1 MQPTDTNNEL
11 KHQFETEL
19 RRNIL
24 PYWINKT
31 PDRQNGGFYGALTN
45 DNQVHNE
52 VERSAV
58 LNSRILWT
66 FSTAARLY
74 QDEAYLSTAKW
85 AMQALTQHFWDH
97 KHEGIY
103 WSVDAAGNP
112 VNDRKH
118 VYAQAFSIY
127 GLSAYYQTTQDP
139 QALQLAKRLFELIDQ
154 HTYDPQFG
162 GNIECRARDWSR
174 LEDMRLSSIDL
185 NSSKSMNTMLHLLE
199 ACTALTGIWQ
209 DAKLTKRFEEL
220 IALFSNTIIDS
231 ENGHQRLFFDDQWR
245 SLSQNISY
253 GHDIE
258 TSWLLLEAAEVSGQS
273 NLIDQA
279 KSNAVKM
286 AQVVFEQSLQPD
298 GSILY
303 EAGPGGHK
311 VTDRHW
317 WAHAEAVVGF
327 FNAYEISHKDHF
339 LQASTKVW
347 TYIQDHFVDRKDG
360 DWFKLLNENGSP
372 YLEHYK
378 VSPWECPYHHARMC
392 FEMVRRLGESSAD

>member
-1 MQPTDTNNEL
+1 MPSIQNRIEL
-11 KHQFETEL
+11 KHQFEAEL
-19 RRNIL
+19 RQNIL
-24 PYWINKT
+24 PYWMKNT
-31 PDRQNGGFYGALTN
+31 PDRDNGGFYGALTN
-45 DNQVHNE
+45 DNLVRNE

-66 FSTAARLY
+66 FSTAARVY
-74 QDEAYLSTAKW
+74 QDEAYLDTAKW
-85 AMQALTQHFWDH
+85 AMQALIQHFWDD

-112 VNDRKH
+112 VNNRKH

-127 GLSAYYQTTQDP
+127 GLSAYYQVTQDP
-139 QALQLAKRLFELIDQ
+139 QALHLAQRLFELIDQ
-154 HTYDPQFG
+154 NTYDSEFG
-162 GNIECRARDWSR
+162 GNIECRARDWSP

-199 ACTALTGIWQ
+199 ACTALTRIWKN
-209 DAKLTKRFEEL
+209 DKLTHRFEEM
-220 IALFSNTIIDS
+220 INLFTNTIIDIDS
-231 ENGHQRLFFDDQWR
+231 GHQNLFFDNQWQ

-258 TSWLLLEAAEVSGQS
+258 TSWLLLEAAEASGQS
-273 NLIDQA
+273 KFINQA
-279 KSNAVKM
+279 KSYAERM
-286 AQVVFEQSLQPD
+286 AQIVYEQSLQSD

-303 EAGPGGHK
+303 EVGPDGHK

-327 FNAYEISHKDHF
+327 YNAFEVTQSEHF

-347 TYIQDHFVDRKDG
+347 TYIHNYFVDHQYG
-360 DWFKLLNENGSP
+360 DWFKLLNEKGSP
-372 YLEHYK
+372 YLDHYK
-378 VSPWECPYHHARMC
+378 VSPWECPYHHSRMC
-392 FEMVRRLGESSAD
+392 FEMIRRLDD

>member
-1 MQPTDTNNEL
+1 MQPTVSTTDL
-11 KHQFETEL
+11 KRQFEAEL
-19 RRNIL
+19 RGNIL
-24 PYWINKT
+24 PYWMDKT
-31 PDRQNGGFYGALTN
+31 LDHQNGGFYGALTN
-45 DNQVHNE
+45 HNLVHNE

-74 QDEAYLSTAKW
+74 QNEAYLSTAKW
-85 AMQALTQHFWDH
+85 AMQALTQHFWDA
-97 KHEGIY
+97 KHEGVY

-127 GLSAYYQTTQDP
+127 GLSAFYLATNDL
-139 QALQLAKRLFELIDQ
+139 QALQLAQRLFELIDQ
-154 HTYDPQFG
+154 HTYDPQYG

-174 LEDMRLSSIDL
+174 LDDMRLSSIDL

-199 ACTALTGIWQ
+199 AYTALTSIWQ
-209 DAKLTKRFEEL
+209 DARLTQRFEG
-220 IALFSNTIIDS
+220 IISLFANTIIDS
-231 ENGHQRLFFDDQWR
+231 KSGHQRLFFNDQWQ

-258 TSWLLLEAAEVSGQS
+258 TSWLFLEAAEASGKIETI
-273 NLIDQA
+273 NKA
-279 KSNAVKM
+279 KVNAVQM
-286 AQVVFEQSLQPD
+286 AQVIFEQSLQPD

-303 EAGPGGHK
+303 EAGPDGHK

-327 FNAYEISHKDHF
+327 YNAFEISKKDHF
-339 LQASTKVW
+339 LQASTNVW
-347 TYIQDHFVDRKDG
+347 SYIQNHFVDHQDG
-360 DWFKLLNENGSP
+360 DWFKLLREDGAP

-392 FEMVRRLGESSAD
+392 FEMIRRLSD

>member
-1 MQPTDTNNEL
+1 MQPIITKDEL
-11 KHQFETEL
+11 KSQFEAEL
-19 RRNIL
+19 RENIL
-24 PYWINKT
+24 PYWMNKT
-31 PDRQNGGFYGALTN
+31 PDRQNGGFYGVLTN
-45 DNQVHNE
+45 DNQIHNE

-66 FSTAARLY
+66 FSTAALLY

-85 AMQALTQHFWDH
+85 AMQALTQHFWDS
-97 KHEGIY
+97 KHEGIF

-127 GLSAYYQTTQDP
+127 GLSAYYLATQDM

-209 DAKLTKRFEEL
+209 DAKLTKRFEDL

-231 ENGHQRLFFDDQWR
+231 ESGHQHLFFDDQWR
-245 SLSQNISY
+245 SLSEHISY

-258 TSWLLLEAAEVSGQS
+258 TSWLLLEAADASGQS
-273 NLIDQA
+273 NFIDQA

-286 AQVVFEQSLQPD
+286 AQVVYEQSLQPD

-327 FNAYEISHKDHF
+327 YNAFQVSKKELF
-339 LQASTKVW
+339 LHSSTKVW
-347 TYIQDHFVDRKDG
+347 TYIQDHFIDRKDG
-360 DWFKLLNENGSP
+360 DWYKLLREDGSP

-392 FEMVRRLGESSAD
+392 FEMIRRLSESSAD

>member
-1 MQPTDTNNEL
+1 MQPIDANNEL
-11 KHQFETEL
+11 KRQFEAEL
-19 RRNIL
+19 RSNIL
-24 PYWINKT
+24 PYWMNKT
-31 PDRQNGGFYGALTN
+31 PDRQNGGFFGALTN

-74 QDEAYLSTAKW
+74 HDEAYLSTARW
-85 AMQALTQHFWDH
+85 AMQALTRHFWDS

-127 GLSAYYQTTQDP
+127 GLSAYYQVTRDP
-139 QALQLAKRLFELIDQ
+139 QALQLAERLFELIDQ

-162 GNIECRARDWSR
+162 GNIECRARDWGR

-199 ACTALTGIWQ
+199 AFTALHGIWQ
-209 DAKLTKRFEEL
+209 NEKQTSRFEDT
-220 IALFSNTIIDS
+220 ITLFFKTIIHPETGHQHLFFNDQWHSLS
-231 ENGHQRLFFDDQWR
+231 ENV
-245 SLSQNISY
+245 SY

-258 TSWLLLEAAEVSGQS
+258 TSWLLFEAAEASGNS
-273 NLIDQA
+273 DLINDA
-279 KSNAVKM
+279 KTNAVRM
-286 AQVVFEQSLQPD
+286 AQVVYEQSLQPD

-311 VTDRHW
+311 VSDRHW

-327 FNAYEISHKDHF
+327 YNAFKISQQHHY
-339 LQASTKVW
+339 LQASTRVW
-347 TYIQDHFVDRKDG
+347 TYIQDHFIDRKNG
-360 DWFKLLNENGSP
+360 DWFKLLREDGSP

-392 FEMVRRLGESSAD
+392 FEMIRRLSD

>member
-1 MQPTDTNNEL
+1 MQLINTQDETIA
-11 KHQFETEL
+11 QFEAEL
-19 RRNIL
+19 CGNIL
-24 PYWINKT
+24 PYWMKNT
-31 PDRQNGGFYGALTN
+31 PDHQNGGFYGALTN
-45 DNQVHNE
+45 LNQIHNE

-74 QDEAYLSTAKW
+74 QDESYLSTAKW
-85 AMQALTQHFWDH
+85 AMQALTQHFWDS

-112 VNDRKH
+112 ANDRKH

-127 GLSAYYQTTQDP
+127 GLSAYYQVTQDSN
-139 QALQLAKRLFELIDQ
+139 ALHLAKRLFELIDQ

-162 GNIECRARDWSR
+162 GNIECRARDWSA
-174 LEDMRLSSIDL
+174 LKDMRLSSIDL

-199 ACTALTGIWQ
+199 ALTALTNIWQ
-209 DAKLTKRFEEL
+209 DPRLTQRFEDV
-220 IALFSNTIIDS
+220 INLFLNTIIDADS
-231 ENGHQRLFFDDQWR
+231 SHQHLFFDDRWQ
-245 SLSQNISY
+245 SLSKNISY

-258 TSWLLLEAAEVSGQS
+258 TSWLLLEAAEMSGKPE
-273 NLIDQA
+273 LIQ
-279 KSNAVKM
+279 KTKYNAVRM
-286 AQVVFEQSLQPD
+286 AQEVFEHSLQPD

-327 FNAYEISHKDHF
+327 YNAYEISAKEYFHD
-339 LQASTKVW
+339 ASTKVW
-347 TYIQDHFVDRKDG
+347 TYIQNHFIDHKDG
-360 DWFKLLNENGSP
+360 DWYKLLREDGSP

-392 FEMVRRLGESSAD
+392 FEMIRRLNSPSAN

>member
-1 MQPTDTNNEL
+1 MQPTEAKKEL
-11 KHQFETEL
+11 KHQFGAEL
-19 RRNIL
+19 RKNIL
-24 PYWINKT
+24 PYWMDNTI
-31 PDRQNGGFYGALTN
+31 DRQNGGFYGALTN
-45 DNQVHNE
+45 DNRIHNE

-85 AMQALTQHFWDH
+85 AMQALTQRFWDP
-97 KHEGIY
+97 KHEGIF

-127 GLSAYYQTTQDP
+127 GLSAYFQVTHDP
-139 QALQLAKRLFELIDQ
+139 QALQLAKRLFELIDR

-199 ACTALTGIWQ
+199 ALTALHGIWQ
-209 DAKLTKRFEEL
+209 DDKLTSRFKNL
-220 IALFSNTIIDS
+220 IALFSNTIINPVS
-231 ENGHQRLFFDDQWR
+231 GHQRLFFDDQWR
-245 SLSQNISY
+245 SLSENISY

-258 TSWLLLEAAEVSGQS
+258 TSWLLLEAAEASGQPA
-273 NLIDQA
+273 LIDQA

-286 AQVVFEQSLQPD
+286 AQVVYEQSLQPD
-298 GSILY
+298 SSILY

-317 WAHAEAVVGF
+317 WTHAEAVVGF
-327 FNAYEISHKDHF
+327 YNAFEISKKEHF
-339 LQASTKVW
+339 LQASTRVW
-347 TYIQDHFVDRKDG
+347 TYIQDHFVDHKDG
-360 DWFKLLNENGSP
+360 DWFKLLRENGSP
-372 YLEHYK
+372 YFEHYK

-392 FEMVRRLGESSAD
+392 FEMIRRLGG